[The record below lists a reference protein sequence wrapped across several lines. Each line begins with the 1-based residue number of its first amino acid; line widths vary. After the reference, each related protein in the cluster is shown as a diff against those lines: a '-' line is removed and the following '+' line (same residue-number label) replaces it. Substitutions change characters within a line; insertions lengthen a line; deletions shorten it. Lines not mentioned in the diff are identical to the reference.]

1 MKITKKQLKQLIKEE
16 LEEMQLSERP
26 RRRRASAT
34 ADSTQARQRAWRAMQ
49 VAAESALEDIER
61 AIDAYGGI
69 DPEGAAELKQALGEE
84 PLAVW
89 QSSLYG

>member
-1 MKITKKQLKQLIKEE
+1 
-16 LEEMQLSERP
+16 
-26 RRRRASAT
+26 
-34 ADSTQARQRAWRAMQ
+34 MQ